1 MKVAFAT
8 KDGSTVNEHF
18 GWCQSFL
25 VYDITLDN
33 IEDLGFR
40 DVPDHNDDE
49 MNEMNEMSKI
59 DKRIDAIQD
68 CTILYCNAVGPTAA
82 ARLARRRIHPLKV
95 ADTEA
100 IDQLLKR
107 LLQIVKSPPIWLRK
121 VLESEKTSSSCE
133 VQNGREQE
141 NA

>member
-33 IEDLGFR
+33 IENLGFR
-40 DVPDHNDDE
+40 DVPKHNDDE
-49 MNEMNEMSKI
+49 TNEMSKI

-68 CTILYCNAVGPTAA
+68 CTILYCNAIGPTAA

-95 ADTEA
+95 ADTEV

-121 VLESEKTSSSCE
+121 VLESERTLSSCL
-133 VQNGREQE
+133 VQAGREQE
-141 NA
+141 KENV